1 LGDFQQELTAKLDTI
16 LNNEQK
22 QQLKMPSGG
31 PGGRGGPGGMP
42 QPGQIMSPTQQASL
56 KLTPDQ
62 RKQLR
67 ELQKQADD
75 KLGGIL
81 TDDQKKQFKELRANP
96 GRMAQGGGGGPPGGP
111 PRIGNA
117 MFRAYRFAA
126 NFSGLMGKDLTPGK
140 TIEELEAKEKPKP
153 ATR

>member
-1 LGDFQQELTAKLDTI
+1 MT
-16 LNNEQK
+16 
-22 QQLKMPSGG
+22 
-31 PGGRGGPGGMP
+31 
-42 QPGQIMSPTQQASL
+42 PTQQASL
-56 KLTPDQ
+56 KLTADQ

-75 KLGGIL
+75 KLGALL

-117 MFRAYRFAA
+117 LFRAYRFAS
-126 NFSGLMGKDLTPGK
+126 NYPGLAGKDLTPGK
-140 TIEELEAKEKPKP
+140 TIEEMEAKEKQK
-153 ATR
+153 TTKR